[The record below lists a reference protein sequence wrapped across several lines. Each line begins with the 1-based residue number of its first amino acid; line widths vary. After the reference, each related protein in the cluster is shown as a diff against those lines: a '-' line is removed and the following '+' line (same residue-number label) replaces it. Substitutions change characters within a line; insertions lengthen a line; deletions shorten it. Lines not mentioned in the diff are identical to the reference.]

1 MDCINEC
8 HQVIRHESE
17 KPCKIDVHFTLAR
30 SIRLIRSL
38 TMKLHSLLLLLVLVL
53 IASFATLNWGVF
65 LSPTEL
71 SLGYTT
77 VNMPLG
83 LIMLGLLAIVTV
95 LFLAYVVYLQ
105 GSVLLEARRHSRE
118 LKTNRELADQAE
130 ASRFTELRT
139 FLEAEL
145 TKQTAKNAEIRDALL
160 VRIDKLEH
168 ESRSFMEQSGNT
180 LAAYIGELEDRL
192 EIISIPPSVR

>member
-1 MDCINEC
+1 
-8 HQVIRHESE
+8 
-17 KPCKIDVHFTLAR
+17 
-30 SIRLIRSL
+30 
-38 TMKLHSLLLLLVLVL
+38 MKLHSLLLLLVLVL

-192 EIISIPPSVR
+192 EKISIPPSVR